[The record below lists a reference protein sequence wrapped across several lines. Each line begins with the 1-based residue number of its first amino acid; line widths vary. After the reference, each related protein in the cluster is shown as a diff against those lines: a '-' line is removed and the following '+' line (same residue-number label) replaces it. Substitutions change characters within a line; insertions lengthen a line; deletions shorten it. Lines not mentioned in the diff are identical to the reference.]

1 MSKTKTETCHRCGK
15 EFPYNEDEDTD
26 YNDIVPTNGRKMVV
40 DENDNSFP
48 LYAIPP
54 DKRRLV
60 NKKFIKIECNKCIKL
75 IE

>member
-1 MSKTKTETCHRCGK
+1 VSKIVNCHRCGT
-15 EFPYNEDEDTD
+15 EFAYNENEDKE
-26 YNDIVPTNGRKMVV
+26 YNDLVPIKGRKVVV

-54 DKRRLV
+54 DKRRLIDE
-60 NKKFIKIECNKCIKL
+60 KLMKIECTSCIKI